1 MYKSILQFNESG
13 TIRLDN
19 ICADFFENPKDVAS
33 FVNGV
38 KDEML
43 RFACEFIGDA
53 FEELNGL
60 IKSSSSR
67 KDSWEI
73 VRNDQKSMLTSIGE
87 INYTKTL
94 YINKKTGLRT
104 YLLDKYLD
112 IEENAR
118 LTEDAEACI
127 LEEAVQT
134 SYRRGGEAVSI
145 LDKVSKSTV
154 KNKLHSLAFPKQPV
168 SSEKKQIK
176 YLYIDADE
184 DHVPLQFFESKGD
197 IIPDEK
203 GRKYNNVPVK
213 LVYVYEGIR
222 PVAPKSNRYEL
233 INPRYFSGVY
243 EGKSN
248 AAFWDEIA
256 EYIEQNYDT
265 EKIEKIYLNADGGSW
280 IKGWKTSIH
289 GITTVLD
296 EYHINKELTKM
307 TSHLWDSKEEAKDTL
322 RSIIRNGTKPEFVE
336 KTKLLKEHAEDKNT
350 IKRIDDGCKYIL
362 SNWTAAKLRMRRQN
376 GVVGSSTEGHVSH
389 VLASRMSSRPL
400 GWSKH
405 GAHQMG
411 QLRAYSWNKGNMLE
425 LVRFQKENNRQK
437 NKDEQKVWLRDIL
450 ASERQHNP
458 NGKYYDKIQCSIP
471 AQARKIL
478 AIRENIGLN

>member
-19 ICADFFENPKDVAS
+19 ICADFFENPNDVAS
-33 FVNGV
+33 FVNNV
-38 KDEML
+38 KEEAL
-43 RFACEFIGDA
+43 RFACAFIGDA
-53 FEELNGL
+53 FEELNSL

-67 KDSWEI
+67 KSRWEV

-87 INYTKTL
+87 ISYTKTL
-94 YINKKTGLRT
+94 YKNKNTGSRT

-134 SYRRGGEAVSI
+134 SYRRGGEAASI
-145 LDKVSKSTV
+145 LDKVSKATV
-154 KNKLHSLAFPKQPV
+154 KNKLHSLTFPEQPIA
-168 SSEKKQIK
+168 SEKKQVQ

-213 LVYVYEGIR
+213 LAYVYEGIR

-233 INPRYFSGVY
+233 INPHYFSGVY

-248 AAFWDEIA
+248 EAFWDEIA

-265 EKIEKIYLNADGGSW
+265 ENIERIYLNADGGSW
-280 IKGWKTSIH
+280 IRGWKSSIQ

-296 EYHINKELTKM
+296 EYHINKYLTKM
-307 TSHLWDSKEEAKDTL
+307 TSHLWDSKEDARDKL
-322 RSIIRNGTKPEFVE
+322 REIIRGGTKAQFDEE
-336 KTKLLKEHAEDKNT
+336 TELLKEYTDDEKT
-350 IKRIDDGCKYIL
+350 INRINDSLKYIT
-362 SNWTAAKLRMRRQN
+362 SNWMAAKLRLRRES

-400 GWSKH
+400 GWSRH

-425 LVRFQKENNRQK
+425 LVRFQKEAHRLNNE
-437 NKDEQKVWLRDIL
+437 NEHKVLVREIL
-450 ASERQHNP
+450 SSDNRHKP
-458 NGKYYDKIQCSIP
+458 NGKYYDKIQCSLP

-478 AIRENIGLN
+478 AIRENIASN

>member
-13 TIRLDN
+13 TIKLDN
-19 ICADFFENPKDVAS
+19 ICADFFENPNDVAS
-33 FVNGV
+33 FINNV
-38 KDEML
+38 KEEAL
-43 RFACEFIGDA
+43 RFACAFISDA
-53 FEELNGL
+53 FEELNGM
-60 IKSSSSR
+60 IKSSPSR
-67 KDSWEI
+67 KRSWEV

-87 INYTKTL
+87 ISYTKTL
-94 YINKKTGLRT
+94 YKNKKSGSRA

-134 SYRRGGEAVSI
+134 SYRRGGEAASI
-145 LDKVSKSTV
+145 LDKVSKATV
-154 KNKLHSLAFPKQPV
+154 KNKLHSLKFPEHPASGERKQV
-168 SSEKKQIK
+168 Q

-197 IIPDEK
+197 IIPDKK
-203 GRKYNNVPVK
+203 GRKYNNIPVK

-222 PVAPKSNRYEL
+222 ATAPKSNRYEL
-233 INPRYFSGVY
+233 INPHYFSGVY
-243 EGKSN
+243 EGKRN
-248 AAFWDEIA
+248 IALWDEIA

-265 EKIEKIYLNADGGSW
+265 ESIERIYLNADGGSW
-280 IKGWKTSIH
+280 IKGWKACIQ

-296 EYHINKELTKM
+296 EYHINKYLTKM
-307 TSHLWDSKEEAKDTL
+307 TGHLWDSKEDARDEL
-322 RSIIRNGTKPEFVE
+322 REIIQSGTKAEFE
-336 KTKLLKEHAEDKNT
+336 NKTELLKEYTDDEGT
-350 IKRIDDGCKYIL
+350 ISRIDEGFKYITL
-362 SNWTAAKLRMRRQN
+362 NWMAAKLRLRRES

-400 GWSKH
+400 GWSRH

-425 LVRFQKENNRQK
+425 LVRFQKEAHRLNNESEHK
-437 NKDEQKVWLRDIL
+437 IFVRDIL
-450 ASERQHNP
+450 NSDNRHKP
-458 NGKYYDKIQCSIP
+458 NGKYYDKIQCSLP